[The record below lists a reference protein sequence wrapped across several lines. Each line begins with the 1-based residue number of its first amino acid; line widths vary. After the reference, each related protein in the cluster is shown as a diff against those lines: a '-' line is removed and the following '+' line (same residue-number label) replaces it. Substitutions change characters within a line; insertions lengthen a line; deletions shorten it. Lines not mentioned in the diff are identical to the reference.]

1 MAHAGPGC
9 EAEKFPPCWRRSYCL
24 GLCNGGSS
32 DCQLPQLWLWAEHRG
47 CSKESLKTRFLPLN
61 WAQST
66 HPQKQ
71 ASAGLVLLGTLGK
84 WWVRW
89 QPQITF
95 RPPTSMMQSQGEEG
109 DD

>member
-1 MAHAGPGC
+1 MLALAAKQRNSLTAGEAITAWDFAMGAAVTVSSLSFGC
-9 EAEKFPPCWRRSYCL
+9 
-24 GLCNGGSS
+24 GLST
-32 DCQLPQLWLWAEHRG
+32 
-47 CSKESLKTRFLPLN
+47 ESLKTRFLPLN